1 MPIRGTSILLLAVLT
16 AAGLGLAGGKAGAD
30 PQGAQDLDAKVRSFL
45 EARQGRWHDLNV
57 PAADGKILYDLIVSR
72 GYQRA
77 LEVGTSTGHSG
88 IWIAWA
94 LCKTGGKLITIEI
107 DEGRRA
113 EAVRNFREAG
123 LAERIDSR
131 LGDGHVLV
139 PKLDGPFDFV
149 FLDADKE
156 WNLEYAKALLAKMS
170 QGGCI
175 AVHNMAGRGRGWTRE
190 YWDFMTARSDFE
202 TKVETASSGG
212 IVLSFKKKDP
222 TGK

>member
-1 MPIRGTSILLLAVLT
+1 MGLILLAVLT
-16 AAGLGLAGGKAGAD
+16 AGGLGLAGGKIFSG
-30 PQGAQDLDAKVRSFL
+30 PQSAPDIDAKVRAFL
-45 EARQGRWHDLNV
+45 DARRGRWHDLNV
-57 PAADGKILYDLIVSR
+57 PAEDGKILYDLIVAR
-72 GYQRA
+72 GYKRA

-94 LCKTGGKLITIEI
+94 LHKTGGKLITIEI
-107 DEGRRA
+107 DEGRHA

-123 LAERIDSR
+123 LADWIDAR

-139 PKLDGPFDFV
+139 PQLDGPFDFV

-170 QGGCI
+170 TGGCI
-175 AVHNMAGRGRGWTRE
+175 AVHNIAGRGRGWTRE

-202 TKVETASSGG
+202 TKVETVSSGG
-212 IVLSFKKKDP
+212 IVRSIKKRNP
-222 TGK
+222 AGK